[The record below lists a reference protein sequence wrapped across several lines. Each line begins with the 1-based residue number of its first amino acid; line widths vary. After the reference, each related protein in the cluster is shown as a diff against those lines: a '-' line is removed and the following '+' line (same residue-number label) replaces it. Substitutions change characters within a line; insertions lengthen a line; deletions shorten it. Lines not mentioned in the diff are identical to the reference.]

1 MPTSPFGLSEN
12 PFVEG
17 HDARFVYPSRAH
29 LEVVARLR
37 RGIES
42 REPFVLVTGLS
53 GAGKTVALRA
63 ALAETE
69 PHTLVMIAAS
79 PSLSP
84 AKFRERIL
92 SGFSADAPAPAT
104 QARSAAGI
112 EARLR
117 AIHARGGM
125 AFLVV
130 DEAQNLGLPLL
141 EELRVLSDLEADG
154 HNLLQIVLAGQP
166 RLEDE
171 LSRPGG
177 DALRQRIAVRC
188 RLGLLSPEETESY
201 IRHRV
206 SVAGGDPESLF
217 TSESCEAVHRLTHG
231 IPREINLLAGEALT
245 LAHTAGEDEITAGH
259 IAGAAV
265 LLGFRSVVRDSGP
278 ARDSTK
284 PVAVQPVEVVSA
296 IGTDPGRGECEE
308 PAMGLCGLPDV
319 ILPQTCEAP
328 PLEHADEPGLVD
340 IVPFVPAP
348 PESAPAPRAP
358 EPFAD
363 EAENVAPAPP
373 ESAPAPRAPEP
384 FADEAENVA
393 PAPPERAPAPC
404 PPASSGVEAE
414 NVAPAPSDIPLPAP
428 RRPLGPAAKATPA
441 SLESP
446 EVDAWLARFRGPDGP
461 PRIGSRLAV
470 ATTASE
476 ALESRCAGATD
487 DEPAVGPPPRHGV
500 ARKEG
505 RPRRRAPRGRR
516 RWSTMTSMA
525 GALLL
530 VAVGGLVLVTSGR
543 SVVRTRPSARPAS
556 MSARPTVSRLR
567 TTSPPVA
574 RPLVLPVA
582 RPPVVPAAP
591 AAAPARASASA
602 APALARAPAAA
613 SPAPAPPA
621 RRYGVEVATFIL
633 ESRAVEE
640 RDRIAARTSLP
651 CRIVSSRQDGA
662 EVYSLVVGPVASPE
676 EAVLLTEDLTARRL
690 VDQARVVRWAASDSP
705 HR

>member
-29 LEVVARLR
+29 LEVVERLR
-37 RGIES
+37 RGIEN
-42 REPFVLVTGLS
+42 REPFVLVTGLP
-53 GAGKTVALRA
+53 GAGKTVAVRA
-63 ALAETE
+63 ALADTE
-69 PHTLVMIAAS
+69 PHTLVLIAAS

-92 SGFSADAPAPAT
+92 SGFSPDAPAPAT

-141 EELRVLSDLEADG
+141 EELRVLSDLETDG
-154 HNLLQIVLAGQP
+154 RNLLQIVLAGQP

-206 SVAGGDPESLF
+206 SVAGGDPQSLF
-217 TSESCEAVHRLTHG
+217 TSESCEVVHRLTHG

-245 LAHTAGEDEITAGH
+245 LAHTAGESEITAGH

-278 ARDSTK
+278 TQGTTK
-284 PVAVQPVEVVSA
+284 PVTVEPLKVVSA
-296 IGTDPGRGECEE
+296 TGTDSGRGECEA
-308 PAMGLCGLPDV
+308 PVMGLCGLPDV
-319 ILPQTCEAP
+319 VLPPACEAP
-328 PLEHADEPGLVD
+328 PAGDANEPGLLD
-340 IVPFVPAP
+340 IVPTASVPSEGVPALRP
-348 PESAPAPRAP
+348 AESAVV
-358 EPFAD
+358 EV
-363 EAENVAPAPP
+363 ENVAPPP
-373 ESAPAPRAPEP
+373 TEATPASRPAESAVVEV
-384 FADEAENVA
+384 ENLA
-393 PAPPERAPAPC
+393 T
-404 PPASSGVEAE
+404 PPA
-414 NVAPAPSDIPLPAP
+414 DIPPSAP
-428 RRPLGPAAKATPA
+428 RRPVGPASKATPA

-446 EVDAWLARFRGPDGP
+446 EADAWLARFRGPDGP

-470 ATTASE
+470 AATVSE
-476 ALESRCAGATD
+476 ALEPRATGAAD
-487 DEPAVGPPPRHGV
+487 DQPAVCARPRHAGTQP
-500 ARKEG
+500 G
-505 RPRRRAPRGRR
+505 GLPRRRASRGGR

-530 VAVGGLVLVTSGR
+530 VAAGGLVLATSGR
-543 SVVRTRPSARPAS
+543 SLVRARPSARAAS
-556 MSARPTVSRLR
+556 MSTGLTVSRSH
-567 TTSPPVA
+567 TTS
-574 RPLVLPVA
+574 LSVA
-582 RPPVVPAAP
+582 RPPVVPVAP
-591 AAAPARASASA
+591 AAAPTRPP
-602 APALARAPAAA
+602 APATPASSPAPAAA
-613 SPAPAPPA
+613 SPAPARPA

-633 ESRAVEE
+633 ESRALEE
-640 RDRIAARTSLP
+640 RDRVAARTSLP
-651 CRIVSSRQDGA
+651 CRIAISRQDGT
-662 EVYSLVVGPVASPE
+662 EVYSIVVGPVASPE
-676 EAVLLTEDLTARRL
+676 DAERLSEDLTARRL
-690 VDQARVVRWAASDSP
+690 VGQARVVRWAASGSP